1 MARSHM
7 NMPIICVRSFCGV
20 NEVPD
25 FTNCK
30 RVPGRAYNG
39 ANGKKIAIEYQ
50 GEQYMLK
57 FPPSGQGKRTELSY
71 TNSRILPVLY
81 STWLESLHKKPSW
94 VWRDKFFEKFGQDI

>member
-7 NMPIICVRSFCGV
+7 NMPIICARSFCGG

-50 GEQYMLK
+50 GERYMLK
-57 FPPSGQGKRTELSY
+57 YAEISSFRSGKENRA
-71 TNSRILPVLY
+71 VLH
-81 STWLESLHKKPSW
+81 E
-94 VWRDKFFEKFGQDI
+94 